1 MWVLL
6 MLPRF
11 GGAIMQPALPQPS
24 WSRVRHHQAQL
35 GRFPAQTPVRRDP
48 IPEGLSL
55 HRSYAAVV
63 M

>member
-35 GRFPAQTPVRRDP
+35 GRFPAQTPVRRDQ
-48 IPEGLSL
+48 IPEGT
-55 HRSYAAVV
+55 
-63 M
+63 